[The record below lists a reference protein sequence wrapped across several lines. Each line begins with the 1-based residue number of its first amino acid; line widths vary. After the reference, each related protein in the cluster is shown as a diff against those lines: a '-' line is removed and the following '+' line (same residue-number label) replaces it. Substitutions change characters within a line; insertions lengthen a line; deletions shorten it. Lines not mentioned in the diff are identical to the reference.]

1 MSMFDLASQNLTSPM
16 VLFFVLGLFAASSRS
31 DLAVPEAIAKI
42 LSLYLL
48 MSIGFRGGVEMA
60 HQGVSMNLASTM
72 AAGIALSFAMPL
84 IGYALLRWSTKLGTV
99 DAAVIAAHYG
109 SISAVTLAAIIST
122 LGTLN
127 LSYDGYMVA
136 VAAAMETPAI
146 LSGLFLANRK
156 ATGSAQP
163 GSAQAAAGQHG
174 IWREALLNGSVVMLL
189 GAFLIGIASGTRD
202 MGMIK
207 PFVLDLFPGALC
219 FFLLDMGIIA
229 GRGLKDGWKFMSVPV
244 IFFAI
249 AMPLLGAS
257 LATFAALTIGLQAG
271 SAAIL
276 ITLAA
281 SASYIAVP
289 AAMRMALPQANLSL
303 ALTLSLGVTF
313 PFNLTLGIPA
323 YIAIARW
330 LAG

>member
-1 MSMFDLASQNLTSPM
+1 MFDLASQNLTSPM

-60 HQGVSMNLASTM
+60 HQGFSINLLSTM
-72 AAGIALSFAMPL
+72 AAGLALSFAMPL
-84 IGYALLRWSTKLGTV
+84 AGYALLRTSTKLGTT

-127 LSYDGYMVA
+127 LAYDGYMVA

-146 LSGLFLANRK
+146 LSGLYLANRK
-156 ATGSAQP
+156 AAGTAK
-163 GSAQAAAGQHG
+163 ANTGQHG

-189 GAFLIGIASGTRD
+189 GAFLIGIASGTRG

-229 GRGLKDGWKFMSVPV
+229 GRGLKDGWKFMSLPV

-257 LATFAALTIGLQAG
+257 LATLAAMLIGLQAG

-289 AAMRMALPQANLSL
+289 AAMRMALPEANLSL
-303 ALTLSLGVTF
+303 ALTLSLGLTF
-313 PFNLTLGIPA
+313 PFNLTVGIPA

>member
-1 MSMFDLASQNLTSPM
+1 MNMFDLAGQNLTSPM

-60 HQGVSMNLASTM
+60 HQGVSISLISTL
-72 AAGIALSFAMPL
+72 AAGIALSFTMPL
-84 IGYALLRWSTKLGTV
+84 AGYMLLRGTTKLGTV

-122 LGTLN
+122 LGTLS
-127 LSYDGYMVA
+127 LPYDGYMVA

-146 LSGLFLANRK
+146 LSGLLLANRK
-156 ATGSAQP
+156 SA
-163 GSAQAAAGQHG
+163 GLDQAGGQHG

-189 GAFLIGIASGTRD
+189 GAFLIGIASGTRG

-207 PFVLDLFPGALC
+207 PFVLDMFPGALC

-229 GRGLKDGWKFMSVPV
+229 GRGLKDGWKFMSLPV

-249 AMPLLGAS
+249 AMPLLGALLAS
-257 LATFAALTIGLQAG
+257 LAALVIGLQTG

-289 AAMRMALPQANLSL
+289 AAMRMALPKANLSL

-330 LAG
+330 IAG